1 MVAVGISNT
10 MRRDMSSGDWLKFGV
25 FFAPHHPHNADP
37 ALQLRQDLRLIAEID
52 DMGFDEVWVGEHHS
66 NGSEII
72 SAPDLFIAAAAE
84 HTKHVKLGTGVVS
97 MSYHHPFITASRIA
111 QLDNMT
117 RGRIIFGT
125 GPGKL
130 PLDAHMMGID
140 TRVQRRR
147 QREALEAVIPLLNGE
162 TVSMETDW
170 FTLQDAALHLLPY
183 NGPGTMEIAA
193 ASIASPSGP
202 EMCGTLGLSL
212 LSLAAGTAKGFDA
225 LPVNWQ
231 AYESVSAAHGH
242 EARRDTWRIL
252 EPMFLAEDRAE
263 LDRIVA
269 RRLPYAAEYSQV
281 WAAPDDDLKWTQSP
295 QATIDHWRDEGMT
308 IFGKGTFGGPE
319 EAIGRIETL
328 REQTGGFGTFLILL
342 HDLADFQATV
352 RNFEL
357 FASEVIPHFRSYR
370 NQNRV
375 DTLQFAKEN
384 VALLAGSAVAAEDK
398 AKEDFQRGAAAAW
411 QRMSTTS

>member
-1 MVAVGISNT
+1 MQSQ
-10 MRRDMSSGDWLKFGV
+10 DFLKFGV

-72 SAPDLFIAAAAE
+72 SAPDLMLAAAAE
-84 HTKHVKLGTGVVS
+84 HTKHVKLATGVVS

-117 RGRIIFGT
+117 RGRVIFGT

-130 PLDAHMMGID
+130 PLDAYMMGID
-140 TRVQRRR
+140 TTVQRRR
-147 QREALEAVIPLLNGE
+147 QKEALEAVVPLLNGE
-162 TVSMETDW
+162 TVTMETDW
-170 FTLQDAALHLLPY
+170 FKLQSAALHLLPY
-183 NGPGTMEIAA
+183 HGPGQIELAA

-202 EMCGTLGLSL
+202 MLCGSMGLSL

-225 LPVNWQ
+225 LPKNWE
-231 AYESVSAAHGH
+231 AYVEVSNAHGH
-242 EARRDTWRIL
+242 EPRRDRWRIL
-252 EPMFLAEDRAE
+252 EPMFLANDRAE
-263 LDRIVA
+263 LDRIVE
-269 RRLPYAAEYSQV
+269 RRLPWAAEYAKV
-281 WAAPDDDLKWTQSP
+281 WAAPDDDLKWADSP
-295 QATIDHWRDEGMT
+295 KATIDHWRDNGMT
-308 IFGKGTFGGPE
+308 LFGKGTFGGPE
-319 EAIGRIETL
+319 EAIARIEAL
-328 REQTGGFGTFLILL
+328 IDQTGGFGTFLILL

-370 NQNRV
+370 NANRV
-375 DTLQFAKEN
+375 KTLEFGTNN
-384 VALLAGSAVAAEDK
+384 VDLLAGNVLAAENK
-398 AKEDFQRGAAAAW
+398 AKVEFEKTTAAAAW
-411 QRMSTTS
+411 ERMATKA